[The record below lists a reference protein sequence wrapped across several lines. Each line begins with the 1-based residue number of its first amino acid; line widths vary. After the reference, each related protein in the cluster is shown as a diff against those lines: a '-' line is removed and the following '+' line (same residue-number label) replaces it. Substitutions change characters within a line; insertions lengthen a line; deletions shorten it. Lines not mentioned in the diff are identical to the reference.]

1 MNEPHFEQLF
11 VESTVH
17 ADGVGPSIESS
28 PEILGKLT
36 VVTIGITLIVE
47 QQGLIVSIWGSS
59 DNVDWGSKPL
69 ASFPQK
75 YYCGTSSMLLNL
87 SKHSHVRYLRVRWQ
101 MKRWA
106 KQETTGLCAFYV
118 FAEESGSRLRSRA
131 VAAGEPWD
139 LSDSE
144 LFPALLTPG
153 IA

>member
-1 MNEPHFEQLF
+1 MNEPYLEELF
-11 VESTVH
+11 AESTVL
-17 ADGVGPSIESS
+17 ADGVGSGIELGA
-28 PEILGKLT
+28 EIDGKLA
-36 VVTIGITLIVE
+36 VITIGITRILE

-87 SKHSHVRYLRVRWQ
+87 SKHKHVRYLRVKWQ

-106 KQETTGLCAFYV
+106 KQETSGLCAFYV
-118 FAEESGSRLRSRA
+118 FAEGSGSRLRSRA
-131 VAAGEPWD
+131 VAAGDPWD
-139 LSDSE
+139 LPDSE
-144 LFPALLTPG
+144 LIPASLTPG